1 MRQKVTIA
9 FLLVIIL
16 HVLAVCKVPEERE
29 TIAVVEMEHPTPSPF
44 LEEFESLFTNMMTRS
59 NTPGAA
65 VAIVKGGEVVFLR
78 GFGLKKL
85 GEADSVDEHT
95 VFRLAS
101 VSKGFTGVL
110 GALLDYDETLELDDR
125 LIEKVDS
132 FDLKSEWH
140 EDSLTIQ
147 HVLSQ
152 STGLP
157 YHAYTNLVEEGW
169 ERERLLDELAQVDF
183 AGNAGEF
190 YSYQNVSLGWF
201 EVAAEEALDKDFA
214 DIVREKIFDPLE
226 MEDASMT
233 HEDFTSSS
241 NIARPHLRV
250 RRGWRTISISPD
262 YYNVASAG
270 GINAS
275 ISDMSKWLLAL
286 MGNRQDVLP
295 DTVLNTVFQPI
306 VPTYVERKYFS
317 RWRNLKEAHYGLGWR
332 VLKRGNDDIFYH
344 GGYVNGYRSEI
355 LINKTADV
363 GICILMNA
371 PSTFSYKA
379 IPMFLDLYEKHRD
392 PLEEPDEPLIGP
404 VESL

>member
-16 HVLAVCKVPEERE
+16 HVLAVCKVPDKRE
-29 TIAVVEMEHPTPSPF
+29 VVPVKEMETPAPDPF
-44 LEEFESLFTNMMTRS
+44 IVEFEAQFRNMMSRS

-65 VAIVKGGEVVFLR
+65 VAIVKGDEVIFLK

-85 GEADSVDEHT
+85 GEPDSVDEHT

-110 GALLDYDETLELDDR
+110 GALLDYSDILRLEDR
-125 LIEKVDS
+125 LVDRVDS

-169 ERERLLDELAQVDF
+169 ERERLLNELAQVDF
-183 AGNAGEF
+183 AGKAGEF

-201 EVAAEEALDKDFA
+201 EVAAEEASGNEFA
-214 DIVREKIFDPLE
+214 GIVQEKIFDPLE
-226 MEDASMT
+226 MKDASMT
-233 HEDFTSSS
+233 HMEFTTAP
-241 NIARPHLRV
+241 NIASPHLRV
-250 RRGWRTISISPD
+250 RRGWRTIRISPD

-295 DTVLNTVFQPI
+295 DTVLNTVFQPLI
-306 VPTYVERKYFS
+306 PTYVKRKYFS

-332 VLKRGNDDIFYH
+332 VLKRGSDDIFYH

-355 LINKTADV
+355 LINKTADI

-379 IPMFLDLYEKHRD
+379 IPLFLDLYEEYRD
-392 PLEEPDEPLIGP
+392 PLEEVEEPLIGP
-404 VESL
+404 VEAL

>member
-16 HVLAVCKVPEERE
+16 HVLAVCKVPDKRE
-29 TIAVVEMEHPTPSPF
+29 VVPVKEMETPAPDPF
-44 LEEFESLFTNMMTRS
+44 IVEFEAQFRNMMSRS

-65 VAIVKGGEVVFLR
+65 VAIVKGDEVIFLK

-85 GEADSVDEHT
+85 GEPDSVDEHT

-110 GALLDYDETLELDDR
+110 GALLDYSDILRLEDR
-125 LIEKVDS
+125 LVDRVDS

-169 ERERLLDELAQVDF
+169 ERERLLNELAQVDF
-183 AGNAGEF
+183 AGKAGEF

-201 EVAAEEALDKDFA
+201 EVAAEEVSGNEFA
-214 DIVREKIFDPLE
+214 GIVQEKIFDPLE
-226 MEDASMT
+226 MKDASMT
-233 HEDFTSSS
+233 HMEFTTAP
-241 NIARPHLRV
+241 NIASPHLRV
-250 RRGWRTISISPD
+250 RRGWRTIRISPD

-295 DTVLNTVFQPI
+295 DTVLNTVFQPLI
-306 VPTYVERKYFS
+306 PTYVKRKYFS

-332 VLKRGNDDIFYH
+332 VLKRGSDDIFYH

-355 LINKTADV
+355 LINKTADI

-379 IPMFLDLYEKHRD
+379 IPLFLDLYEEYRD
-392 PLEEPDEPLIGP
+392 PLEEVEEPLIGP
-404 VESL
+404 VEAL